1 MFQLLLPDTASTL
14 VRSALD
20 KMHSFGLVP
29 RSRYTTSWEGLTF
42 KQAIRMPLPPYLS
55 PIPVIFRMMAY
66 AVITPFV
73 LLLFLDIGGYI
84 VWRIYE
90 GVSLTGTRT

>member
-1 MFQLLLPDTASTL
+1 MLELPSSAGI

-20 KMHSFGLVP
+20 QMHSLGLVP
-29 RSRYTTSWEGLTF
+29 RSRYTTSWDGLTF

-55 PIPVIFRMMAY
+55 PIPVIFRMLAY
-66 AVITPFV
+66 AVIAPFV